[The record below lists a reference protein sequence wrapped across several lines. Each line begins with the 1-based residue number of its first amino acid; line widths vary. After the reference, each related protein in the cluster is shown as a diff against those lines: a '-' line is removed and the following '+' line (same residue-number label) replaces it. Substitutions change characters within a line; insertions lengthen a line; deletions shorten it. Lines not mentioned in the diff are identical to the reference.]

1 VRTQLQSLKARLG
14 DSPKAKAIVAS
25 ADAIDARMSPLE
37 QELIQVKARS
47 SQDMCNYPTMFTSK
61 LAWLSNVVDS
71 ADRAPTRQ
79 AVEFFGELKA
89 RAEAQLEPWSE
100 LVSKDLPALN
110 ELMQREGIPAVG
122 PALAKP

>member
-1 VRTQLQSLKARLG
+1 
-14 DSPKAKAIVAS
+14 
-25 ADAIDARMSPLE
+25 
-37 QELIQVKARS
+37 
-47 SQDMCNYPTMFTSK
+47 MFTSK
-61 LAWLSNVVDS
+61 LAWLSNVVDR